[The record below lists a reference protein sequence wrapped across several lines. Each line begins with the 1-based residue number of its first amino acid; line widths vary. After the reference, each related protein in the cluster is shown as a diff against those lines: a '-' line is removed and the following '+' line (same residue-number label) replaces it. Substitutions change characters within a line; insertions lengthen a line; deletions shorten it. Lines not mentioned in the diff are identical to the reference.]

1 MSITRNIL
9 LIGATAATTVLGYW
23 ISIPQEVP
31 PRLLEKKEATPSSI
45 ETTPTTDHYTIPS
58 FDFEDPFDPRKELS
72 LALSL
77 ESGAER
83 YGRLIAIGTQ
93 AARENPEQNLA
104 ILSPEIWDYP
114 NYDLRG
120 AFHAEWM
127 RSDPDTFLAF
137 AEKKHEELVQSN
149 QTQLFPSYHLAYME
163 PMVLLDLLPKIQSQK
178 LKSQICG
185 DLLGTLV
192 ELDPSL
198 LWEHRQEIASAEAIV
213 GEATRKGLYDLALQF
228 WERSEWQEM
237 RFNNDLFAYMAKNQ
251 LMDYAA
257 HLQAYS
263 KTRFATYYAQE
274 HPAAAA
280 LWVRQQ
286 DKIEDFEYSFDTEHA
301 AFFAKLFNT
310 EGFSKWANAPAWI
323 SEGIEADH
331 TSQNTNAI
339 FSAIKASPQACHLT
353 QLKESFAS
361 YLAQIENIEQIK
373 SLYLA
378 LDNDHPILPTLEQF
392 MLHSGTDFSDAIVA
406 RTTREPP
413 TPTRLMQVL
422 QLGNLDSWPDAY
434 FSAAR
439 DTINAL
445 SDDELI
451 WSLSPSMLISLNE
464 IAPERIQTI
473 ISIADPTWLSNTLN
487 SASFTMAATL
497 SNLEQ
502 IAGLVQDL
510 PSEDAQRIIE
520 SARATVLGQ
529 SYLDENKLGYLKLA
543 HTHSEALTVANS
555 ISIDSYESSPELKS
569 AIEEHPDREDI
580 YLSIA
585 NNSILGA
592 NIETSDPNIKQAL
605 DRIETGRE
613 LSKQN
618 HTEIVSTIQSLPSSE
633 RFITAKAILMVTN
646 QFPTNNAP
654 DTIVNLP
661 FWSAAEREQLETLSF
676 RYLVNYKLYD
686 DPNFIW

>member
-1 MSITRNIL
+1 MSTARNIL
-9 LIGATAATTVLGYW
+9 LVGASATATVLGYW
-23 ISIPQEVP
+23 ISPSQETPAPLLAKEDIAP
-31 PRLLEKKEATPSSI
+31 PSI

-58 FDFEDPFDPRKELS
+58 FDFEDPFDARKELN

-104 ILSPEIWDYP
+104 LLSPEIWDYP

-127 RSDPDTFLAF
+127 RSDPETFLAF
-137 AEKKHEELVQSN
+137 AEKKYEALIQSN
-149 QTQLFPSYHLAYME
+149 QTELFPSYHLAYME
-163 PMVLLDLLPKIQSQK
+163 PMGLLDLLPKIQGQS
-178 LKSQICG
+178 LKNRICS
-185 DLLGTLV
+185 DLLATLV
-192 ELDPSL
+192 ELDPAL
-198 LWEHRQEIASAEAIV
+198 LWQHRQEIATAEAIV
-213 GEATRKGLYDLALQF
+213 DEATRKGLYDLALQF

-237 RFNNDLFAYMAKNQ
+237 RFDSELYVYMAKNQ
-251 LMDYAA
+251 PMEYIA
-257 HLQAYS
+257 HLQGYP
-263 KTRFATYYAQE
+263 KTCFATYYAQE
-274 HPAAAA
+274 RPADAA

-286 DKIEDFEYSFDTEHA
+286 DTLEDFEYSFNTEHA
-301 AFFAKLFNT
+301 AFFAKLFST
-310 EGFSKWANAPAWI
+310 EDFSKWVDAPAWI

-331 TSQNTNAI
+331 NAQNTNAI
-339 FSAIKASPQACHLT
+339 FSAIKASPEACHLM
-353 QLKESFAS
+353 QLKESFAG
-361 YLAQIENIEQIK
+361 YLSEIENIEQIK
-373 SLYLA
+373 DLYLA

-392 MLHSGTDFSDAIVA
+392 MLHSANDFSDAIVA

-422 QLGNLDSWPDAY
+422 GLGNLDSWPAAY

-439 DTINAL
+439 DTLNSL
-445 SDDELI
+445 SDDELT

-473 ISIADPTWLSNTLN
+473 ISTADPTWLSNTLN

-497 SNLEQ
+497 SNLDQ
-502 IAGLVQDL
+502 ITELVQDL
-510 PSEDAQRIIE
+510 PPEDAQRIIE

-543 HTHSEALTVANS
+543 HTHSEILTVANS
-555 ISIDSYESSPELKS
+555 ISIDSYESSPDLQT
-569 AIEEHPDREDI
+569 AIENSPDREDI

-585 NNSILGA
+585 NNAILMA
-592 NIETSDPNIKQAL
+592 NTEISDPNIKRAL

-618 HTEIVSTIQSLPSSE
+618 RTELVSTIQSLPSSE
-633 RFITAKAILMVTN
+633 RLATAKAILMATN
-646 QFPTNNAP
+646 QSPANNAP

-661 FWSAAEREQLETLSF
+661 FWSPAEREQLETLSF
-676 RYLVNYKLYD
+676 RYLVNYDLYD